1 MPETGMA
8 SDTGAGLPA
17 RVGLWVLYG
26 FTALAL
32 AGYATFGLHPSL
44 VARVPAAA
52 GLYSVSFGFFAQA
65 QIWLAWLV
73 LALLLTHRVGLQWVF
88 AFLAVYLVSLTSELA
103 GTTLGVPFGEYRYTS
118 ALGPK
123 LFGHVPVVIPLS
135 WFFMA
140 LPSYAIAR
148 AVLPARRLASAGV
161 ASLILL
167 GWDLALDPA
176 MSRATA
182 YWVWAEPGSYY
193 GMPWM
198 NLFGWYVTGLALMAA
213 LLVVDADRWA
223 ARLPLGWLAGFYG
236 ANLLLPVGMSAAAGL
251 WGAVA
256 ATLGALAGAL
266 GAGWLGLRRA
276 QPIGLVGASEDA
288 DDAGGAVPTGAQVS
302 V

>member
-1 MPETGMA
+1 MAETGLA
-8 SDTGAGLPA
+8 SGTGAGRPA
-17 RVGLWVLYG
+17 RLGLAVLYV
-26 FTALAL
+26 FTLVAL
-32 AGYATFGLHPSL
+32 AGYATFGLHPGL
-44 VARVPAAA
+44 LARVPGVA
-52 GLYSVSFGFFAQA
+52 GFYADSFVFFAQA

-73 LALLLTHRVGLQWVF
+73 LVLLLTERVGLRWVPAF
-88 AFLAVYLVSLTSELA
+88 AALYLVSLTSELS
-103 GTTLGVPFGEYRYTS
+103 GTVLGIPFGEYRYTS

-140 LPSYAIAR
+140 LPSYVLAR
-148 AVLPARRLASAGV
+148 AVLPTRRLAAVGM

-182 YWVWAEPGSYY
+182 YWVWGEAGAYY

-213 LLVVDADRWA
+213 LVVLGADRWVE
-223 ARLPLGWLAGFYG
+223 RLPLRWLAGFYG

-251 WGAVA
+251 WGAVF
-256 ATLGALAGAL
+256 ATLGALAAAL
-266 GAGWLGLRRA
+266 GGGWLALRRV
-276 QPIGLVGASEDA
+276 QPVASGAAVA
-288 DDAGGAVPTGAQVS
+288 DGEGAVRAGAQVGA
-302 V
+302 